1 MMYAVFREATYDPQK
16 LAQGRDKGEE
26 FARLRARQPGF
37 RGSFVTDA
45 GDGRLLIVTFWETQP
60 DAEAARA
67 VLEPAADRL
76 LGSLFASPPRVTAR
90 GPVLRSD
97 LR

>member
-1 MMYAVFREATYDPQK
+1 MYAVFREATYDPQK

-26 FARLRARQPGF
+26 FARLRTQQPGF

-45 GDGRLLIVTFWETQP
+45 GDGWMLIVALWETQQ

-67 VLEPAADRL
+67 VLEPAANRL
-76 LGSLFASPPRVTAR
+76 LGLLFASPPRVTAR

-97 LR
+97 LG